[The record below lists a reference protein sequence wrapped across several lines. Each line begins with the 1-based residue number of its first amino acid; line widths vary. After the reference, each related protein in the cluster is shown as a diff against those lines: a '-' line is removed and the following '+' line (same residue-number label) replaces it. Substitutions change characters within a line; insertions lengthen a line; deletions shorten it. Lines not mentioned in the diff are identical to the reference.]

1 VVLDTNHLNAVDGPQ
16 LDWLG
21 ETLAAR
27 KHLPHLFPVY
37 HVPAYPGVRDMNDE
51 LSALIRGQWTP
62 LFDRAGVQLVF
73 EHHEHAFKVT
83 HPMRGGQ
90 RSDHGTVYLGGG
102 AMGIE
107 LRDPRDPAH
116 EPHLA
121 KTAKAHH
128 LHEVV
133 LEPQRRTV
141 QTLGLDGGEIHRL
154 EQDVSAAPAEP

>member
-1 VVLDTNHLNAVDGPQ
+1 MRLT
-16 LDWLG
+16 
-21 ETLAAR
+21 
-27 KHLPHLFPVY
+27 
-37 HVPAYPGVRDMNDE
+37 
-51 LSALIRGQWTP
+51 
-62 LFDRAGVQLVF
+62 F

-83 HPMRGGQ
+83 HPMRGGKK
-90 RSDHGTVYLGGG
+90 SANGTVYLGGG

-107 LRDPRDPAH
+107 LRDPRDPAR

-141 QTLGLDGGEIHRL
+141 RTLGVDGGEIHHL
-154 EQDVSAAPAEP
+154 EQTVSEAS